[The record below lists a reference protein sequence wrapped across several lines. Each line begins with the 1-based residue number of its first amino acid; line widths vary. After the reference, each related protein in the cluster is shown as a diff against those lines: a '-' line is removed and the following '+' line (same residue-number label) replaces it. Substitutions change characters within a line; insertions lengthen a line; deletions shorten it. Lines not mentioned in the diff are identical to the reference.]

1 MPSAADLE
9 LDQYCLSDPGRE
21 PTKQVNEDA
30 ARVERTRF
38 GQLALVCDG
47 MGGHAHGQAASR
59 AAVSTIFGYLEQ
71 AAANDPPS
79 LALVRA
85 IQAANQAV
93 YLQGSGP
100 AAEGRPGSTCVAVL
114 LHEGGAEF
122 AHVGDSRAYLIR
134 DGQIHRMTRDHS
146 VVQQMVDSGLLNEQQ
161 ALEHPDSNR
170 ITRALGMAPNVEV
183 ELRPGPSAIT
193 TGDAFVLASDGL
205 TDLVSD
211 QELLSI
217 YTNRSG
223 EGLETTARAL
233 VDTANMRG
241 GHDNITVILLRVR
254 RAPLVHKEGPHP
266 SALSN
271 LDGLKTVVDPA
282 AHPTQ
287 IDPLGPD
294 QFPTAV
300 DAPAA
305 YSGSQ
310 LPATTTDRYQPP
322 SGPAPTRTGTEPGLQ
337 QSPFYEPGKAEGDH
351 FISDYP
357 SRITKL
363 SRHGKLLL
371 VLAALF
377 TVLIVGSILLW
388 WIVAALQ
395 GASSTPGTTSETP
408 SPLLESDPYA

>member
-9 LDQYCLSDPGRE
+9 LDLYCLSDPGRE

-30 ARVERTRF
+30 ARLERTRF

-47 MGGHAHGQAASR
+47 MGGHAHGQAASQ
-59 AAVSTIFGYLEQ
+59 AAVNAVVGYLEQ
-71 AAANDPPS
+71 APANDPPG

-85 IQAANQAV
+85 IQTANHAV
-93 YLQGSGP
+93 YLQGTGS

-134 DGQIHRMTRDHS
+134 GGRIHRMTRDHS
-146 VVQQMVDSGLLNEQQ
+146 VVQQMMDSGLLSEQQ

-183 ELRPGPSAIT
+183 ELRPGPSAIS

-205 TDLVSD
+205 TDLVTD
-211 QELLSI
+211 QELLGI

-223 EGLETTARAL
+223 EGLETAARAL
-233 VDTANMRG
+233 VDTANLRG
-241 GHDNITVILLRVR
+241 GHDNITVILIRVK
-254 RAPLVHKEGPHP
+254 RAPLPVKETLHP
-266 SALSN
+266 SDPSN
-271 LDGLKTVVDPA
+271 LEGLKTVVDPA
-282 AHPTQ
+282 AQPTQ
-287 IDPLGPD
+287 IDSPKPG
-294 QFPTAV
+294 QHATAV
-300 DAPAA
+300 DESTYPGTPPPMTADGFQQT
-305 YSGSQ
+305 SG
-310 LPATTTDRYQPP
+310 QP
-322 SGPAPTRTGTEPGLQ
+322 PTRTGTEPGLQ
-337 QSPFYEPGKAEGDH
+337 QSPFFEPRSAEGSH

-388 WIVAALQ
+388 WLVAALRS
-395 GASSTPGTTSETP
+395 APSDPVRTSETP
-408 SPLLESDPYA
+408 RPLLESDPYA